1 MLYGRKSPQGSSARF
16 ALVSGLCALSISVAV
31 QVGAASAQGTAPPRT
46 VSVAPGAQA
55 AVNSVRPNGAT
66 TANRAAGRRYY
77 IEFRARSAL
86 TYGHT
91 FAIYGR
97 LGERSKIAT
106 KEVVGLHPFTE
117 SSVPWMI
124 GHLVPVPSEV
134 GASDGDTED
143 EYVIARFRVVLNE
156 PEYKKLLGYIAER
169 RKNSPVWHAA
179 LYNCNAFIGDV
190 ARFMGLEVPGF
201 IWQMPKD
208 YIDGIRD
215 ANIDRQDL
223 TGVLG
228 VPVKVESA
236 DALREAAQRA
246 SAEKEKRASA
256 ETEKRQQR
264 AQKPAAPK
272 PAAARPAAPRP
283 AVASQ

>member
-1 MLYGRKSPQGSSARF
+1 LP
-16 ALVSGLCALSISVAV
+16 
-31 QVGAASAQGTAPPRT
+31 
-46 VSVAPGAQA
+46 A
-55 AVNSVRPNGAT
+55 AVNAARPNAAA
-66 TANRAAGRRYY
+66 TANPAAGRRYF
-77 IEFRARSAL
+77 IELRARAAL

-97 LGERSKIAT
+97 LGERGKIASMQ
-106 KEVVGLHPFTE
+106 VVGLHPATE

-124 GHLVPVPSEV
+124 GHVVPVPSET

-143 EYVIARFRVVLNE
+143 QYVIARFRIVLNE
-156 PEYKKLLGYIAER
+156 AEYKKLLGYIKER
-169 RKNSPVWHAA
+169 QKNSPVWHAA

-190 ARFMGLEVPGF
+190 ARFMGLEVPGM

-208 YIDGIRD
+208 YIEGIRD
-215 ANIDRQDL
+215 ANIDRRDL

-236 DALREAAQRA
+236 EALREAALRA
-246 SAEKEKRASA
+246 LAEKEKR
-256 ETEKRQQR
+256 QQS

-272 PAAARPAAPRP
+272 PAAARTAAPKP
-283 AVASQ
+283 TVAAQ